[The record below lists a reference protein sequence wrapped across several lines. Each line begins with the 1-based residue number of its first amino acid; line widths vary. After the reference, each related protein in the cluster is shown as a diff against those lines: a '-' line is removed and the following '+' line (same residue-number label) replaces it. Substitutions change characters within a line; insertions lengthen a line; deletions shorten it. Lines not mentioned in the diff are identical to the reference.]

1 MARPENLSREEGS
14 AAGARTPRG
23 RAGAVEETAQ
33 QIPNDEIAALL
44 ERVADLLEA
53 QDANPF
59 RVRAYRRGAEAV
71 RALDRPVAGLL
82 PAPDRHAGAANENAD
97 QDAEADALAGDAS
110 LPGIGPGLAAAIREI
125 VHTGRLR
132 LLDRLEGEAAHGDLF
147 TSVPGI
153 GAELAHR
160 IHDTL
165 GIETL
170 EDLESAAHDG
180 RLERVPGF
188 GARRVQSVSA
198 YLDAA
203 LSRTTRRRAAARPPG
218 QLRFGFAQPAAEPPV
233 DVLLAL
239 DETYRRLAEADR
251 LPRIAPRRFNPEGSA
266 WLPVWHTERAGWS
279 FSALYSNTARAHELG
294 KTRDWVVIFY
304 ERDGREEQCTVVT
317 EHQGPLSGRRVI
329 RGREA
334 ACARHYEGEAVPDD
348 VRAWAHRLADSA

>member
-1 MARPENLSREEGS
+1 MLG
-14 AAGARTPRG
+14 
-23 RAGAVEETAQ
+23 
-33 QIPNDEIAALL
+33 
-44 ERVADLLEA
+44 RVADLLEA

-71 RALDRPVAGLL
+71 RRLDRPV
-82 PAPDRHAGAANENAD
+82 
-97 QDAEADALAGDAS
+97 DALLAGSGEHGGEDHGTSVDEHAPRNTNRSSNEDAPKATDGITG
-110 LPGIGPGLAAAIREI
+110 LPGIGPGLGAAIREI
-125 VHTGRLR
+125 VQTGRLR

-147 TSVPGI
+147 TTVPGI

-180 RLERVPGF
+180 RLEHVPGF
-188 GARRVQSVSA
+188 GARRVQAVSA

-203 LSRTTRRRAAARPPG
+203 LSRSTRRRAAARQPG
-218 QLRFGFAQPAAEPPV
+218 QLRFGFAEPAAEPPV
-233 DVLLAL
+233 ALLLGL

-251 LPRIAPRRFNPEGSA
+251 LPRIAPRRLNPEGHA

-279 FSALYSNTARAHELG
+279 FSVLYSNTARAHELG
-294 KTRDWVVIFY
+294 KTRDWVVIFF

-317 EHQGPLSGRRVI
+317 EHQGALAGRRVI

-348 VRAWAHRLADSA
+348 VRTWAHTLADSA

>member
-1 MARPENLSREEGS
+1 MATPENLSREGRN
-14 AAGARTPRG
+14 AGVGARTRRG
-23 RAGAVEETAQ
+23 QAGAGAGADAGAAQ
-33 QIPNDEIAALL
+33 EISSAEIAAML

-71 RALDRPVAGLL
+71 RALDRPVAALL
-82 PAPDRHAGAANENAD
+82 AAPGASNENAG
-97 QDAEADALAGDAS
+97 EHADSAGGIHGV
-110 LPGIGPGLAAAIREI
+110 PGIGPGLGAAIREI
-125 VHTGRLR
+125 VQTGRLR

-147 TSVPGI
+147 TTVPGV

-188 GARRVQSVSA
+188 GARRVRAVCA

-203 LSRTTRRRAAARPPG
+203 LSRTTRRRAAARHPG
-218 QLRFGFAQPAAEPPV
+218 QLRFGFAQPAPEPPV
-233 DVLLAL
+233 ALLLGL
-239 DETYRRLAEADR
+239 DETYRRLAGADR
-251 LPRIAPRRFNPEGSA
+251 LPRIAPRRLNPDGQA

-279 FSALYSNTARAHELG
+279 FSVLYSNTARAHELG

-317 EHQGPLSGRRVI
+317 EHQGALAGRRVI

-334 ACARHYEGEAVPDD
+334 ACARHYEDEEVPDD
-348 VRAWAHRLADSA
+348 VRAWAHELAESA

>member
-1 MARPENLSREEGS
+1 MDAMATPENLSHEGRDVG
-14 AAGARTPRG
+14 AGARTRRG
-23 RAGAVEETAQ
+23 RAGTDEGGQGIANQ
-33 QIPNDEIAALL
+33 EIAATL

-53 QDANPF
+53 QDANPL
-59 RVRAYRRGAEAV
+59 RVRAYRRGADAV
-71 RALDRPVAGLL
+71 RALDQPVAALL
-82 PAPDRHAGAANENAD
+82 AAPAPHGAEPADEPDERAAGI
-97 QDAEADALAGDAS
+97 QG
-110 LPGIGPGLAAAIREI
+110 LPGIGAGLAAAIREI
-125 VHTGRLR
+125 VQTGRLR

-147 TSVPGI
+147 TTVPGI

-188 GARRVQSVSA
+188 GARRVQSVCA

-203 LSRTTRRRAAARPPG
+203 LSRTTRQRAAARQPG

-233 DVLLAL
+233 ALLLGL

-251 LPRIAPRRFNPEGSA
+251 LPRIAPRRFNPEKHA

-294 KTRDWVVIFY
+294 KVRDWVVIFY

-317 EHQGPLSGRRVI
+317 EHQGPLAGRRVI

-334 ACARHYEGEAVPDD
+334 ACARHYEDEAVPDD
-348 VRAWAHRLADSA
+348 VRAWAHELAESA

>member
-1 MARPENLSREEGS
+1 MARPENLSHQDRKPG
-14 AAGARTPRG
+14 AGARTGAG
-23 RAGAVEETAQ
+23 RIGTVRDVAQ
-33 QIPNDEIAALL
+33 EISNAEIAAIL

-71 RALDRPVAGLL
+71 RELGRPVTALL
-82 PAPDRHAGAANENAD
+82 AAPGHAAANENAG
-97 QDAEADALAGDAS
+97 ESAS
-110 LPGIGPGLAAAIREI
+110 GIPGLPGIGPGLGAAIREI
-125 VHTGRLR
+125 VQTGRLR

-147 TSVPGI
+147 TTVPGI

-160 IHDTL
+160 IHETL

-170 EDLESAAHDG
+170 EDLEAAAHDG
-180 RLERVPGF
+180 RLAHVPGF

-203 LSRTTRRRAAARPPG
+203 LSRTTRRRAATRHPTG
-218 QLRFGFAQPAAEPPV
+218 QQSFGFAQPAPEPPV
-233 DVLLAL
+233 ALLLVL
-239 DETYRRLAEADR
+239 DEAYRRLAGDDR
-251 LPRIAPRRFNPEGSA
+251 LPRIAPRRFNPEGHA

-279 FSALYSNTARAHELG
+279 FSVLYSNTARAHELG

-304 ERDGREEQCTVVT
+304 EREGREEQCTVVT
-317 EHQGPLSGRRVI
+317 EHQGALAGRRVI

-334 ACARHYEGEAVPDD
+334 ACARHYEKEEVPDD
-348 VRAWAHRLADSA
+348 VRAWAHELAGTA